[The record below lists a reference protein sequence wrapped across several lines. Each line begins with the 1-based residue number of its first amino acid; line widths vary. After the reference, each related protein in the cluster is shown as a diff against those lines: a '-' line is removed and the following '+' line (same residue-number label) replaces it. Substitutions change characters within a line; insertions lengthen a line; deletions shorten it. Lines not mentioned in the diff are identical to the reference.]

1 LGAVRGPNGEAPP
14 PAGEAA
20 PFDRLFRTTA
30 DYLFVY
36 IEGTRA
42 PVTFAGLA
50 PGYAGLYQLNV
61 TIPQDAPQ
69 GNPELL
75 IDVPGSITYQTF
87 LPIQ

>member
-1 LGAVRGPNGEAPP
+1 
-14 PAGEAA
+14 
-20 PFDRLFRTTA
+20 
-30 DYLFVY
+30 
-36 IEGTRA
+36 
-42 PVTFAGLA
+42 VTFAGLA